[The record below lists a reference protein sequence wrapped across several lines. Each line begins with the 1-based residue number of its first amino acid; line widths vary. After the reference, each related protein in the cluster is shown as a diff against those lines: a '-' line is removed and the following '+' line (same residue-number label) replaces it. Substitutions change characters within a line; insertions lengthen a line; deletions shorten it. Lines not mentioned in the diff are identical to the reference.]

1 MLTGIMTGLGAI
13 GDLNY
18 LVSFLVQ
25 SGGSST
31 ELWGLDLS
39 IEGLRSQ
46 RFSRW
51 IFGFLIA
58 SLIVF
63 AAIIYLYL
71 PRGKDKAPLKRG
83 EKVMFGA
90 IIFGMVMAVVL
101 GWIQLIE
108 GYLV

>member
-1 MLTGIMTGLGAI
+1 MLAGIMSGLGAI
-13 GDLNY
+13 ADLNY

-25 SGGSST
+25 SGGNT
-31 ELWGLDLS
+31 ELWGIDLS

-46 RFSRW
+46 RFSRG
-51 IFGFLIA
+51 IFAFLII
-58 SLIVF
+58 SLVIF

-71 PRGKDKAPLKRG
+71 PKGDKAPLKKG

-90 IIFGMVMAVVL
+90 IIFGMILAVIL